1 MKIEN
6 HWMLLVGCFHI
17 LMEAILNLL
26 DLTGFDILYLRST
39 VSFFLL
45 SVFEKM
51 NEFEIQNKTD
61 IR

>member
-1 MKIEN
+1 M
-6 HWMLLVGCFHI
+6 
-17 LMEAILNLL
+17 ILNLL

-45 SVFEKM
+45 PVFEKM

-61 IR
+61 ILDDYKH